1 MSKTSSAGELR
12 TSVTF
17 KKVTRVINSN
27 GFPTETETVEL
38 TTWCKWVNVH
48 GNDSFKQDTMLL
60 NEPAIITTRYS
71 PKLLNPALLVYRG
84 NDAKPFEIISI
95 DNVEERN
102 HWVEIRVQR
111 KEAAR

>member
-1 MSKTSSAGELR
+1 MSKTSAAGELR

-48 GNDSFKQDTMLL
+48 GNESFKQDTLLL
-60 NEPAIITTRYS
+60 NEPAILTTRFS
-71 PKLLNPALLVYRG
+71 PKLLNPTLLVYRG
-84 NDAKPFEIISI
+84 SDTKPFEIISV